1 MRRAIFMNL
10 LSSDQGVGIRV
21 RAVASASYGLPVY
34 VMLLLVEGVAAALL
48 VGGGGWVVIV
58 DVVVV
63 VCIAV
68 EVEEVDEEEAG
79 CLNLLDVQ

>member
-1 MRRAIFMNL
+1 MNL
-10 LSSDQGVGIRV
+10 LSSDQGVGTRV
-21 RAVASASYGLPVY
+21 RAEASASYGLPVY
-34 VMLLLVEGVAAALL
+34 VMLLVEGVVAAVL
-48 VGGGGWVVIV
+48 VGGAREGGWVVIV

-68 EVEEVDEEEAG
+68 EVEEFDEEEVG

>member
-1 MRRAIFMNL
+1 MNL
-10 LSSDQGVGIRV
+10 LSSDQGVGTRV

-34 VMLLLVEGVAAALL
+34 VMLLEVGGVDAVL
-48 VGGGGWVVIV
+48 VGWGCGGGWVIV